1 MRIMHRISSSALLFV
16 VLLLACQVS
25 SAQETYA
32 IRRDTVILLD
42 VSTSMIGQVAASKI
56 EEIENPP
63 HVRYPNVAG
72 FYYVQ
77 SRDVLSRA
85 IDATLDEINKFM
97 YGQITLILFQGE
109 AFASTRTLPVIRLD
123 VLIDGK
129 DDVAKER
136 LRRLLEGGADTDRA
150 PLWNEEWEGIEAAIR
165 AMGKGTGSEIYR
177 ELLASLSILET
188 RLDEEQSEALT
199 GVLPW
204 GYSQELI
211 LITDGEETKNPL
223 GFAEIAQRMQ
233 QLHQQL
239 GPKFF
244 MKRLFWGVECP
255 NDELARTLDSD
266 YYTCI
271 PLQGST
277 AQVLLSDIALI
288 PTYNP
293 INEASL
299 DFQSFYLYVRTE
311 TTDPLIPI
319 GILRLAVGEFSLEID
334 YSIQQGDFPRQQ
346 RKTTAKLQESGV
358 RVNIASLVG
367 NQEAL
372 PELEMLHG
380 SVPLGKHS
388 FPFRLVVDHDRL
400 QSLYAGIVEGLKESH
415 QDDDFTIEH
424 AQIMGRLRLEH
435 TFLDDDMSVLFPYV
449 IALQRDWIPVSFEF
463 QPPEISITA
472 APASNAANTV
482 VFVLRPNEA
491 ARRIASGLDEGI
503 AIRLQLSGVE
513 DGEWTGHAGNIVRI
527 DGSLGEITVRH
538 DFTDS
543 SAGSIVQFLA
553 RSESTA
559 VALVGDTSTQFEIV
573 DFSVSRQA
581 DDLDLWPERISLDGT
596 LHQNTSAM
604 TIYCDVRLAA
614 GFDGYVQ
621 PSMSVHQ
628 SLPQGIDIQLETD
641 TPIRCPIEAGE
652 TLRFS
657 IVIYAEND
665 SALRAL
671 NGLENEIT
679 LRFSPRPSDDY
690 AYPVAAETEI
700 PVNLMYLEQ
709 YVELR
714 FESSSEEEYRPGTRV
729 GELTAYCAGTTAEGD
744 TRTVSVRYDPATIEI
759 KNAQKT
765 TGDVCLLTA
774 SPRDDGRIYA
784 VIVSSNIWEEY
795 PNGGSI
801 ETTLHDESAMLP
813 GTIYSGLPEATR
825 NIGFVI
831 PAAPLPPPVLSLV
844 FFWLGA
850 ACAGI
855 LVLSALLLVVYA
867 YAIDQGG
874 LKQVLLDIQ
883 DVNVWMIYASGGVAG
898 LMILSLLV
906 SLVAA

>member
-1 MRIMHRISSSALLFV
+1 MRVMYRIFSSALLFV
-16 VLLLACQVS
+16 ILLLACQVS
-25 SAQETYA
+25 SAQETHA

-63 HVRYPNVAG
+63 HVRYPNLAG

-85 IDATLDEINKFM
+85 IDVTLDEINKFM

-109 AFASTRTLPVIRLD
+109 TFASTRTLPVIRLD
-123 VLIDGK
+123 VSIDGR

-136 LRRLLEGGADTDRA
+136 LRRLLEGGADTDEI

-188 RLDEEQSEALT
+188 RLEEEQSGALT

-233 QLHQQL
+233 QLHQRL

-255 NDELARTLDSD
+255 NDELARALDSD

-319 GILRLAVGEFSLEID
+319 GILRIAVGEFSLEID
-334 YSIQQGDFPRQQ
+334 YSIQQGDLPRQQ
-346 RKTTAKLQESGV
+346 RKTSAKLQESGV

-372 PELEMLHG
+372 PELEMLRG

-400 QSLYAGIVEGLKESH
+400 QSLYSSTVEALKESYRESNLAV
-415 QDDDFTIEH
+415 EH
-424 AQIMGRLRLEH
+424 AQVVGEFRLEH
-435 TFLDDDMSVLFPYV
+435 TMLDDDMSALFPYV
-449 IALQRDWIPVSFEF
+449 IALQRESIPVSFEF
-463 QPPEISITA
+463 QSPEILITA
-472 APASNAANTV
+472 VPSPNSANTV
-482 VFVLRPNEA
+482 VFTIRPNEA
-491 ARRIASGLDEGI
+491 ARRIASGLDEGVAI
-503 AIRLQLSGVE
+503 ALQLSGAE
-513 DGEWTGHAGNIVRI
+513 TGEWTGHAGNIVRI
-527 DGSLGEITVRH
+527 DGSLGEVTVQH

-543 SAGSIVQFLA
+543 SAGSTVQFFA
-553 RSESTA
+553 RSECA
-559 VALVGDTSTQFEIV
+559 EVELAGNTSTQFKIV
-573 DFSVSRQA
+573 DFSASRQA
-581 DDLDLWPERISLDGT
+581 RYLDIWPCRIEPDGSLLQD
-596 LHQNTSAM
+596 TSAL
-604 TIYCDVRLAA
+604 TVFCDVRFSAEFA
-614 GFDGYVQ
+614 GYLHTELH
-621 PSMSVHQ
+621 VHAN
-628 SLPQGIDIQLETD
+628 LPEGIDVQLVT
-641 TPIRCPIEAGE
+641 TAPISCPIENGRSQRFA
-652 TLRFS
+652 FS
-657 IVIYAEND
+657 IRAEND
-665 SALRAL
+665 AALRAL
-671 NGLENEIT
+671 NQSENEIT
-679 LRFSPRPSDDY
+679 LRFSPQLEDSFSYPSVS
-690 AYPVAAETEI
+690 VAQI
-700 PVNLMYLEQ
+700 PIDLMYLEQ
-709 YVELR
+709 YIELR
-714 FESSSEEEYRPGTRV
+714 FEPSNEETLRPGTMV

-744 TRTVSVRYDPATIEI
+744 TRTISVRYDPATIEI

-784 VIVSSNIWEEY
+784 VVVSSNIWEEY

-801 ETTLHDESAMLP
+801 ETTLRDESAMLP

-831 PAAPLPPPVLSLV
+831 PAVPLPPPVLSLV

-898 LMILSLLV
+898 LMILSLVV